1 MLIDDA
7 TLEQLRQDS
16 DVAWTALANAIR
28 ARWGGKTELAV
39 GRSDTDDILQE
50 VFLRIFSHLDRI
62 TDAGHLERFVAKVW
76 RQRVFEWHR
85 QRSKISLVALSSAP
99 PDDHGHGRSSPDVPE
114 AGERSDPRRRAIS
127 EELRRTLERT
137 APLSAEQ
144 RLIVALHV
152 FEACTFAEIAGLLQ
166 QNVKTV
172 ETWYRRAVALVAQQL
187 ALDVYRHRPADF
199 EAVLS
204 DAQKQALQHLLRGLP
219 LKKTAQVLRLRV
231 PERAHLLAPAW
242 EILGHAAQADWFR
255 DL

>member
-1 MLIDDA
+1 MLIDEA
-7 TLEQLRQDS
+7 VLEQLRQDS

-39 GRSDTDDILQE
+39 GRSDADDILQE
-50 VFLRIFSHLDRI
+50 VFVRIFSHLDRI
-62 TDAGHLERFVAKVW
+62 TDAGHLERFIAKVW
-76 RQRVFEWHR
+76 RQRVIEWHR
-85 QRSKISLVALSSAP
+85 QRSKISLVAPSSLP
-99 PDDHGHGRSSPDVPE
+99 PDVHHNEPGFADLAAVDKG
-114 AGERSDPRRRAIS
+114 SDPRRRAIS

-166 QNVKTV
+166 QKLKTI
-172 ETWYRRAVALVAQQL
+172 ETWYRRAVGLVGQQL
-187 ALDVYRHRPADF
+187 ALDVYRSRPADF

-219 LKKTAQVLRLRV
+219 LKKTAQALRLRV
-231 PERAHLLAPAW
+231 PELAHLLAPAW
-242 EILGHAAQADWFR
+242 EILGRAAQADWFR